1 MQLSPSTPS
10 QPQALEI
17 GETSR
22 KSAIKRHEEQIQ
34 GIQGYLEEIPPE
46 RFEQIENGI
55 EEELQQAHTQITKL
69 RRKQIGSNHKISL
82 ARYRIAEL
90 AEVINDMETRH
101 QEDIEKLMNSKSNSR
116 THSNALKRASTT
128 DSQLWTQDAIFR
140 KNAIVYSRSLIRTE
154 SVFLLVA
161 MCEEQ
166 QVTFATVTLT
176 DEALSWWNALCSN
189 LWDRGKPINI
199 TWTELKRLLTNKYCP
214 RTEIRKMEEELYN
227 LIVKGND
234 LKPYVRR
241 FQELTVLL
249 CPYMVQTRL
258 NSWKAFIGGLPR
270 SIDEMLLFNDNKR
283 SLDDKRTFN
292 KLQPATTN
300 YRNTNNRYN
309 NRQQQNQRQE
319 TGRAYAVTP
328 SENGSFDV
336 VIGMDWL
343 SKYHAK
349 ILCDEKVVHIPIDG
363 ETLIIRAQNETS
375 KKKTSKREEP
385 TRKGNNHLEIR
396 PDGTRCS
403 DKMYHDIKKLYWW
416 PNMKAIIA
424 EMLGKFWTVLELM
437 RYPIPLLDMMPFWR
451 IDRSSYPSL
460 RISSHFEQLIVES
473 PVCWAELV
481 MSQLTGPEI
490 IQETTEKIVQIR
502 QRLQAARD
510 RQKMLRNCLQLEL
523 PEELSSVH
531 NTFHVSNLKKCLSDE
546 SLVIPIKEL
555 QLDDKLNFVEEPVEV
570 MDREIKQLKRSR
582 IPIIKVRWNSK
593 RGPEFT
599 WEREDVIS
607 CQSPNLF
614 SIINHFKFIKYRE
627 RDFLLGGG

>member
-1 MQLSPSTPS
+1 MFPTAFSGLCPDLCRETLSSLPIHLELSLLISRPSSLFPDDPLTMKTLQAFYTGRSPIPSPIIIPPKTQEFFLPEGLLSPMQLSPSTPS

-55 EEELQQAHTQITKL
+55 EGLGKGTIIIQRDFDALAEELQQAHTQITKL

-101 QEDIEKLMNSKSNSR
+101 QEDIEKLMNS
-116 THSNALKRASTT
+116 
-128 DSQLWTQDAIFR
+128 I
-140 KNAIVYSRSLIRTE
+140 I
-154 SVFLLVA
+154 
-161 MCEEQ
+161 
-166 QVTFATVTLT
+166 
-176 DEALSWWNALCSN
+176 
-189 LWDRGKPINI
+189 
-199 TWTELKRLLTNKYCP
+199 ELQNR
-214 RTEIRKMEEELYN
+214 IQKMEEELYN

-309 NRQQQNQRQE
+309 NRQQQNRRQE
-319 TGRAYAVTP
+319 TGRAYAITP